1 MPVYHAAIGTSEDY
15 IERRAKHRQAHL
27 ERILG
32 LRTQGL
38 VVAGGLAPNGRT
50 AELFY
55 RAEQRSNVARLIEED
70 SYYLAGSW
78 TTYTLRAFTEFIE
91 PLELT
96 PLVTDGS
103 RCATLVE
110 GTAPQ
115 ADNPQL
121 ALIGLRGNGRLGF
134 GGFFEA
140 GATLALLTT
149 ANAAEAIGWLAETRF
164 WEEGSLTAR
173 PFLYKGDVAL

>member
-1 MPVYHAAIGTSEDY
+1 MSVYHAAIATSEDY

-27 ERILG
+27 DRILG

-38 VVAGGLAPNGRT
+38 VVAGGPAPDGRT

-55 RAEQRSNVARLIEED
+55 RAEQRSDVARLIEED
-70 SYYLAGSW
+70 PYYLAGAW
-78 TTYTLRAFTEFIE
+78 TTYTLRAFTEFIQ
-91 PLELT
+91 PLEL
-96 PLVTDGS
+96 PPMVTDGS
-103 RCATLVE
+103 RRVTLVE

-115 ADNPQL
+115 ADNAKL
-121 ALIGLRGNGRLGF
+121 ALIGLRGVGRLGF

-164 WEEGSLTAR
+164 WEEGGLTAR
-173 PFLYKGDVAL
+173 PFLYVL